1 MACLRELKLEIKTL
15 EKIFTKDHERFQ
27 TLNSSPDE
35 MEFRFID
42 AAGKRYEIMA
52 SITPDYPSSP
62 PVWFSESDET
72 SVASAVEMVSST
84 DGPDNHLICQVRIL
98 LRALC
103 ELYNVPIPADMDSLK
118 FPLDVPQDE
127 ESFGFSED
135 GDYDEDEFG
144 FPAEEVDEQ
153 ESEGETEEEGEGEG
167 EDDTEI
173 DLAIE
178 PEEDDESNKGLKK
191 EDLATLNR
199 LLGELRKTHSE
210 DSQICSVQSSD
221 RLMKEL
227 RTVYKSDSVK
237 KDMFSVE
244 LVNDSIYEWNVRIKS
259 VDPDSLLHK
268 DLLKLKES
276 GEDGTILLR
285 LSFNDKY
292 PLEPPFARVV
302 SPVIKNGY
310 VHSGGAI
317 CMELLTKQGW
327 SSAYTM
333 EAMIIQIIATLP
345 RGKARVMLGPTLLL
359 ESVYSLP
366 QARESF
372 SHIMKRHEKSGW
384 HTPPKSDG

>member
-27 TLNSSPDE
+27 TLNSSLDE

-62 PVWFSESDET
+62 PVWFAESEET
-72 SVASAVEMVSST
+72 SVASAVEMLSTT

-98 LRALC
+98 LCALC
-103 ELYNVPIPADMDSLK
+103 QLYNVPMPGDMDSLK
-118 FPLDVPQDE
+118 FPLDVPQDGEPFGYCE
-127 ESFGFSED
+127 E
-135 GDYDEDEFG
+135 GDSDEVEFG
-144 FPAEEVDEQ
+144 VPAEEVDEQ
-153 ESEGETEEEGEGEG
+153 ESEGETEEEGED

-178 PEEDDESNKGLKK
+178 PVVDDDSNKGLKK

-199 LLGELRKTHSE
+199 LRGELRKTHLE
-210 DSQICSVQSSD
+210 GSQFCSVQSSD

-292 PLEPPFARVV
+292 PFEPPFVRVI

-327 SSAYTM
+327 SSAYTV
-333 EAMIIQIIATLP
+333 EAMIIQISATLP
-345 RGKARVMLGPTLLL
+345 RGKARVMLDPPLLR
-359 ESVYSLP
+359 ESMYSLP
-366 QARESF
+366 RARESF
-372 SHIMKRHEKSGW
+372 RHIMKYHEKGGW
-384 HTPPKSDG
+384 YTPPKSDG